1 MRLTELRAGGGGREA
16 WEAKAIPVTA
26 VIDLRPVSL
35 PAVLMAL
42 AVNTL
47 LTKEALTDSSHG
59 AFQPGF
65 QETGVKWTEQ
75 ELVQRLN

>member
-1 MRLTELRAGGGGREA
+1 MRRTELQGWGEA

-35 PAVLMAL
+35 TAALMAL

-47 LTKEALTDSSHG
+47 RTKEALTDSSHG